1 MVSLL
6 ISLFVHG
13 IANVL
18 QTSPPFYNA
27 VSLSVSSSKCACIEQ
42 PQSTV
47 TVMHDTIKLK
57 NIRHNRDIIKA
68 VANVVLYCG
77 RAVHWVKREGRISQP
92 TWKPWRFFG
101 IADWGGSKHKDNYN
115 HDIYSST

>member
-1 MVSLL
+1 
-6 ISLFVHG
+6 
-13 IANVL
+13 
-18 QTSPPFYNA
+18 
-27 VSLSVSSSKCACIEQ
+27 
-42 PQSTV
+42 
-47 TVMHDTIKLK
+47 MHDTIKLK

-101 IADWGGSKHKDNYN
+101 IADWGALNTKIIIIMIFIQARDK
-115 HDIYSST
+115 